1 MVAVILG
8 FLIVYSQTGTS
19 KQTAGQP
26 AAGGYGHAPAAG
38 GYGSAPAAGGYG
50 NAPAAGG
57 YGHAPAAGG
66 YGSAPAAGGYGNAPA
81 AGGYG
86 HAPQLEVTVQLRQL
100 AAMERH
106 LGLWQIRL
114 V

>member
-1 MVAVILG
+1 MNKPRAIIIAMVAVILG

-50 NAPAAGG
+50 APSGG
-57 YGHAPAAGG
+57 YGK
-66 YGSAPAAGGYGNAPA
+66 
-81 AGGYG
+81 
-86 HAPQLEVTVQLRQL
+86 
-100 AAMERH
+100 
-106 LGLWQIRL
+106 
-114 V
+114 